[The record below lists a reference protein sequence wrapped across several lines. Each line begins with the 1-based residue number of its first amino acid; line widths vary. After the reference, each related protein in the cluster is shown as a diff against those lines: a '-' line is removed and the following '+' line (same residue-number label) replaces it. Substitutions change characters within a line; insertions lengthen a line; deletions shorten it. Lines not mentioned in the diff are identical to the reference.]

1 MAGFAG
7 TWNRVERPQQTAV
20 LRVVRLDAAARA
32 AIASGKTNDDHA
44 CPERSR
50 GAVGLDVQR
59 SGRDREILL
68 PALRL
73 NRPRDLAGR
82 AIERHEPGI
91 ELPDEHLVVTDGDA
105 LVVPPAADGRNV
117 RIEIRGVLPED
128 LAGVD
133 RQREH
138 IVGAGAHVR
147 DAVVHDGLGETGV
160 LRRGA
165 GPAQACAPHT
175 FELTD
180 VGAVD
185 RRQRGEAL
193 VVQVAAVG
201 RPARGGGAVSFAAEK
216 SCGLPCFTCASP
228 DVASSAAA
236 AADDTA
242 AEKNTR
248 MLFECKRIDAR
259 RHHDDVLFAVGGHVG
274 HRRRMSL

>member
-7 TWNRVERPQQTAV
+7 TGNRVERPQQAAV

-32 AIASGKTNDDHA
+32 AIAAGKTNDDHA

-68 PALRL
+68 PALGL
-73 NRPRDLAGR
+73 NRPRNLAGR
-82 AIERHEPGI
+82 AVERHEPGI
-91 ELPDEHLVVTDGDA
+91 ELPDEHLVVADRDA
-105 LVVPPAADGRNV
+105 LVVPPAADGRDV
-117 RIEIRGVLPED
+117 RIEVRGVLPED
-128 LAGVD
+128 LARVD
-133 RQREH
+133 RQRED

-147 DAVVHDGLGETGV
+147 DAIGYDGLGETGV
-160 LRRGA
+160 LGRGA
-165 GPAQACAPHT
+165 GPAQARAPHT
-175 FELTD
+175 FELPD

-201 RPARGGGAVSFAAEK
+201 GPAGGRGRRQLAAEK
-216 SCGLPCFTCASP
+216 SCGLPCFTCAWP

-242 AEKNTR
+242 AEK
-248 MLFECKRIDAR
+248 KRACYSSANALTP
-259 RHHDDVLFAVGGHVG
+259 VVTTTTYCLPLGA
-274 HRRRMSL
+274 M